1 MGFIGNL
8 LGGAAGSIGEFIDK
22 NVFGGTGKTGRSIG
36 EASSNLIRL
45 LPFEAGGMV
54 HFVDPRTGKIVR
66 SVKKKA
72 PAKKAPAKKAP
83 AKKAPKGKKK

>member
-45 LPFEAGGMV
+45 LPFESGGMV
-54 HFVDPRTGKIVR
+54 HYIDPRTGKVVR

-72 PAKKAPAKKAP
+72 PAKKAPAKKSG
-83 AKKAPKGKKK
+83 KGKKK